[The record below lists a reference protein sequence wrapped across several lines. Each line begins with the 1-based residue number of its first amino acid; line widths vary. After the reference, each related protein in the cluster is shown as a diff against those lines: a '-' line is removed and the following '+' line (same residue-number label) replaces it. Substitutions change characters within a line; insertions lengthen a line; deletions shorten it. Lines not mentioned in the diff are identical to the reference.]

1 MRSPTLITAAVS
13 LGLVLGQ
20 LAIMA
25 VPALAMELSGLWHL
39 DASEIGWLGGIYF
52 AGYAMALPFLPG
64 FTNRFDDRSVYAAA
78 ALTGAGAA
86 LGMALFADGF
96 WSALVFRF
104 IAGMGFSG
112 IHIIGMKMLADRLA
126 GDGQARASAFY
137 TGAFAL
143 GSGCSYLLAG
153 YLSTALGWEAVFFA
167 VCLGSLCAI
176 PALLLIGPPPDGQ
189 LPASRG
195 RLADFA
201 AVLRDGESLRYIV
214 AYAGNLWEVFAIRVW
229 FVPFLAFNHA
239 SNGDAELDMQP
250 ATLAALSVLIAVPLN
265 ILIAEIGILYGRKLV
280 IGVVSGA
287 SVLVCGALGWQAAG
301 AYGLVLV
308 LLLLHGVTSYGDVG
322 AIAGGFAAATKRETR
337 AAALSLLGMAG
348 FTFGFLGPLAVGLA
362 IQQGGGRD
370 QATAWLWGF
379 AVMALGSVVSGLAM
393 PWRGKS

>member
-1 MRSPTLITAAVS
+1 MITVAVS

-25 VPALAMELSGLWHL
+25 VPALAMELSGIWHL

-64 FTNRFDDRSVYAAA
+64 LTNRFDDRAVYAAA

-96 WSALVFRF
+96 WSALVFRA

-153 YLSTALGWEAVFFA
+153 YLSTAFGWEAVFFA
-167 VCLGSLCAI
+167 ICLGSLCAI
-176 PALLLIGPPPDGQ
+176 PALLLIGPSPDGHI
-189 LPASRG
+189 PASKG
-195 RLADFA
+195 HLADFA
-201 AVLRDGESLRYIV
+201 AVLRDGETVRYII

-229 FVPFLAFNHA
+229 FVPFLAFNFA
-239 SNGDAELDMQP
+239 SNAAPNADLGLDMQP
-250 ATLAALSVLIAVPLN
+250 TTFAALSVLIAVPLN
-265 ILIAEIGILYGRKLV
+265 ILIAEIGIRHGRRLA
-280 IGVVSGA
+280 IGVVSLA
-287 SVLVCGALGWQAAG
+287 SVVVCVALGWQAAG

-322 AIAGGFAAATKRETR
+322 AIAGGFAAATRRETR

-348 FTFGFLGPLAVGLA
+348 FAFGFLGPLAVGLA

-370 QATAWLWGF
+370 QPTAWLWGF

-393 PWRGKS
+393 LWRGKS